1 MARRV
6 PISEASLEKA
16 LERSLRENREVEVR
30 TRFELAQAAVRRHFP
45 DCRFAGLTSRGFV
58 YWPGR
63 GKFHRLMRLDGAGLA
78 WIDDEHRFWVWQP
91 F

>member
-1 MARRV
+1 MARV
-6 PISEASLEKA
+6 PISEAGLQHA
-16 LERSLRENREVEVR
+16 LEQPRENREAEIH
-30 TRFELAQAAVRRHFP
+30 TRFELAQAAVRRRLP

-63 GKFHRLMRLDGAGLA
+63 GKFHRVMWLDGAGLA